1 MAKTQII
8 NLLVNTYQLDRTW
21 LQQFQAQDLEA
32 MYNDFKSKLGA

>member
-21 LQQFQAQDLEA
+21 LQQFQPSDLED
-32 MYNDFKSKLGA
+32 MYNKLNKELKG